1 MAYPAL
7 TIAEHNSMI
16 EEDLHPIAEHVLEYL
31 ESQGMPT
38 EINDQIVKLIEDHC
52 RAEYLKLQPLEI

>member
-1 MAYPAL
+1 MSRPAL
-7 TIAEHNSMI
+7 TSAEHASMI
-16 EEDLHPIAEHVLEYL
+16 EEDMHPMAEHVLEYL

-52 RAEYLKLQPLEI
+52 AAEYAKLRGGQL